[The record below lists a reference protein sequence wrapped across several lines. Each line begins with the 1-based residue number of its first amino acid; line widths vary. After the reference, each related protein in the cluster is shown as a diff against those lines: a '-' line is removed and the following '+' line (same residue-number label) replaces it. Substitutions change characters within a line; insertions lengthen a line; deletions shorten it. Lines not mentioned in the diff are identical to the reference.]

1 MRVDVRIDHHARFPY
16 AVIHARS
23 VTDEVNQAVRALS
36 ANHNEYIMGYA
47 GDRLKPLNPAEII
60 RFFTESK
67 GVRAQTAEQVCEV
80 RERLYQLE
88 ELLDPGLFI
97 RISNSEIV
105 NLHMIRDLEL
115 TFNGTYKINLQHSV
129 STYTS
134 RRYVNHLRRR
144 LEL

>member
-1 MRVDVRIDHHARFPY
+1 MKVDVRIDHNTKFPY
-16 AVIHARS
+16 AVIHTQS
-23 VTDEVNQAVRALS
+23 ITDEVEKAIKALT
-36 ANHNEYIMGYA
+36 ANRTKYIMGYVNDKLA
-47 GDRLKPLNPAEII
+47 PLNPSEII

-67 GVRAQTAEQVCEV
+67 KVQAQTVKQVYEI

-88 ELLDPGLFI
+88 ELLQPSEFI

-115 TFNGTYKINLQHSV
+115 TFNGTYKINMKHNI
-129 STYTS
+129 STYSS
-134 RRYVNHLRRR
+134 RRYVNRLKRR